1 MTNPLVALQSARRA
15 DNFQDGEKS
24 TLQTVVV
31 LFGAVIRLA
40 WAKNTFCK
48 WKNPELLC
56 HPLGSSKM
64 SSLSLFQTE
73 SH

>member
-1 MTNPLVALQSARRA
+1 MTNQLVALQSARRS

-40 WAKNTFCK
+40 
-48 WKNPELLC
+48 
-56 HPLGSSKM
+56 
-64 SSLSLFQTE
+64 
-73 SH
+73 